1 MKRLLYAAIAVLIV
15 AGLLAL
21 GANHFEKEQSAAT
34 GKAGSSTKVLN
45 IYNWGAYIDPNLIAK
60 FEKQTGYKVNY
71 DTFDSNEAMLT
82 KIQQGGT
89 SYDITVP
96 SEYTVQKMKQLGL
109 LHKLD
114 LNKIPTLKYYDKN
127 FLNLAFDPHNQYS
140 VPYFWGTLGITYNDK
155 YVKPEQIQTWNDLWK
170 PEFRD
175 SIMLTD
181 DARDV
186 FGFALIS
193 LNKSVNTTNN
203 GDLMAAKGKLDA
215 LAPNIKAIAADE
227 IKMYMAQDQAPLA
240 VGYSG
245 DASEMI
251 AENSHLHYVIPKD
264 GTNLWF
270 DNLVIPK
277 NAKHLKAAYAFI
289 NFINEPKNAAQNAEY
304 IGYSTPNAA
313 AKKLLP
319 KAITAQTNFYPTDEM
334 MKKFQVYTN
343 LSQAKTEEYND
354 LYLEFKMVHR

>member
-1 MKRLLYAAIAVLIV
+1 MKKLIYAALGVLAA
-15 AGLLAL
+15 AGLLWL
-21 GANHFEKEQSAAT
+21 GAEHFQKAQSAAT
-34 GKAGSSTKVLN
+34 GNTHSNKVLN
-45 IYNWGAYIDPNLIAK
+45 IYNWGAYIDPDLITK

-96 SEYTVQKMKQLGL
+96 SEYTVQKMRDLGL
-109 LHKLD
+109 LRKLD
-114 LNKIPTLKYYDKN
+114 LEKIPSMKYYDKH
-127 FLNLAFDPHNQYS
+127 FLNLPFDPHNAYS

-155 YVKPEQIQTWNDLWK
+155 YVKPNQVQTWNDLWSSR
-170 PEFRD
+170 FRND
-175 SIMLTD
+175 IMLTD

-186 FGFALIS
+186 FGFALLS
-193 LNKSVNTTNN
+193 MNKSVNTTNTS
-203 GDLMAAKGKLDA
+203 DLLAAKGKLAA
-215 LAPNIKAIAADE
+215 LMPNVKAIAADE
-227 IKMYMAQDQAPLA
+227 IKMYMAQDQAALA

-251 AENSHLHYVIPKD
+251 AENKHLHYVIPKD

-277 NAKHLKAAYAFI
+277 NAKHVDAAYAFI
-289 NFINEPKNAAQNAEY
+289 NFINQPKNAAQNAEY
-304 IGYSTPNAA
+304 IGYSTPNAG
-313 AKKLLP
+313 AKKILP
-319 KAITAQTNFYPTDEM
+319 KSVTDQKNFYPTDEM
-334 MKKFQVYTN
+334 MKNYQVYTN

-354 LYLEFKMVHR
+354 LYLEFKMTPRV

>member
-1 MKRLLYAAIAVLIV
+1 MKRLLYAALAILAVIGALW
-15 AGLLAL
+15 L
-21 GANHFEKEQSAAT
+21 GANHFEKKQSAAS
-34 GKAGSSTKVLN
+34 GNKSNAKVLN
-45 IYNWGAYIDPNLIAK
+45 IYNWGAYVNPDLITK

-96 SEYTVQKMKQLGL
+96 SEYTVQKMRDLGL
-109 LHKLD
+109 LQKLD
-114 LNKIPTLKYYDKN
+114 LNKITAMKYYDPR
-127 FLNLAFDPHNQYS
+127 FLNLPFDPKNAYS
-140 VPYFWGTLGITYNDK
+140 IPYFWGTLGVTYNDK
-155 YVKPEQIQTWNDLWK
+155 YVKPGDIKTWNDLWK
-170 PEFRD
+170 PEFKNN
-175 SIMLTD
+175 IMLVD

-186 FGFALIS
+186 FGFALLS

-203 GDLMAAKGKLDA
+203 SDLLTAKGKLDA
-215 LAPNIKAIAADE
+215 LMPNVKAIAADE
-227 IKMYMAQDQAPLA
+227 IKMYMAQNQAAIA

-251 AENSHLHYVIPKD
+251 DQNKHLHYVIPED

-270 DNLVIPK
+270 DNIVIPK

-289 NFINEPKNAAQNAEY
+289 NFINQPENAAQNAEY
-304 IGYSTPNAA
+304 IGYSTPNAG

-319 KAITAQTNFYPTDEM
+319 KAITRQRDFYPTNAM
-334 MKKFQVYTN
+334 MKNYQVYTN
-343 LSQAKTEEYND
+343 LSQQKTEQYND
-354 LYLEFKMVHR
+354 LYLEFKMAPRK